1 MKPSQ
6 QFINMISA
14 LFQKRQKAIT
24 IDDMVKHNQ
33 SAFTFYSISEG
44 RFSGERLIKKTE
56 AFSDQIMIEIERG
69 ANKTIVGTPV
79 LNDIYTRTTAIKFDH
94 TGGKGFIYWQAND
107 SRNNQF
113 YIVKLLAD
121 DGTMQIKIMTADQKS
136 MTIHNVCQL
145 PG

>member
-1 MKPSQ
+1 MRPSQ

-14 LFQKRQKAIT
+14 LFQKRQIAIT
-24 IDDMVKHNQ
+24 IDDMVKHNK

-44 RFSGERLIKKTE
+44 HFVNERLIRKTE
-56 AFSDQIMIEIERG
+56 AFSDQIMIEIDRG
-69 ANKTIVGTPV
+69 ANKTIVGTPSS
-79 LNDIYTRTTAIKFDH
+79 NAIYTRTTSIQFGH
-94 TGGKGFIYWQAND
+94 TNGKGFIYWQAND
-107 SRNNQF
+107 QRNNQF

-145 PG
+145 PE